1 MNPSTLKPHSS
12 PVDESD
18 VSVGMKGSAGEG
30 WLDAC
35 CWRCGAVEP
44 AQDSLGRLLCPPCRA
59 ELADD
64 WSPPEDPLRV
74 SRSAYWGAHVLERCW
89 RCLTEGVDPQDDVG
103 LCPACL
109 ATLAAGES
117 TRREEHIGP

>member
-1 MNPSTLKPHSS
+1 MTRSTLKPHSS

-117 TRREEHIGP
+117 TRREELIGP